1 VASLK
6 EILEVANHVV
16 SVLAVLFGGFWGYL
30 LFVKR
35 RQKYPRANLVHHIT
49 HRPFGAGKTLLQV
62 SVTIANTGEVLL
74 SLVAAEMRVQ
84 QLLPPLP
91 DVVKCLEE
99 GADPVPDGDREVQW
113 PLLQERKT
121 AWTAGEFQI
130 EPGESDQICYDF
142 FVDSDVSS
150 VEVYSYFTNVR
161 KRQREIGWHLTS
173 IYDLLDDQ

>member
-1 VASLK
+1 MASFK

-49 HRPFGAGKTLLQV
+49 HRPFGGGKTLLQV
-62 SVTIANTGEVLL
+62 SVTISNTGEVLL
-74 SLVAAEMRVQ
+74 SLISAQVRVQ
-84 QLLPPLP
+84 QLLPPTP
-91 DVVKCLEE
+91 NVAGCLERGE
-99 GADPVPDGDREVQW
+99 DPVPDGDTEVPW

-121 AWTAGEFQI
+121 AWTAGEFEI

-142 FVDSDVSS
+142 FVDSEVSS
-150 VEVYSYFTNVR
+150 VEIYSYLTNVR

-173 IYDLLDDQ
+173 TYDLLP